1 MASKQHLS
9 AIPTSPPPQKAL
21 YLEMILATDNIRCAI
36 PVMKTTLVD
45 IYMEFS
51 TTLVAEADKLWRSGD
66 GRKRLSFISRGWS
79 GSGSYKCSVLS

>member
-9 AIPTSPPPQKAL
+9 AIPTSPPQKAL

-36 PVMKTTLVD
+36 SVMKTILVD

-51 TTLVAEADKLWRSGD
+51 TTLVPEADKLWRSGD
-66 GRKRLSFISRGWS
+66 GA
-79 GSGSYKCSVLS
+79 YKAEFYFERVEW